1 MKIIKRVLLGAVA
14 LMVGLLII
22 IFILENR
29 QPVALA
35 LFGQS
40 SAMLPLASFMVLSF
54 LAGLVVGPL
63 VGSVGIARLRL
74 RLRDTQRDVA
84 ACRRRLDSRRM
95 DESTQDT

>member
-29 QPVALA
+29 QPVVLA

-63 VGSVGIARLRL
+63 LGGAFYARLRYRL
-74 RLRDTQRDVA
+74 RLAQRRA
-84 ACRRRLDSRRM
+84 PGSSQ
-95 DESTQDT
+95 STNSHEVPPAR